1 MAELPGPSASLV
13 DSVPPGRPL
22 ISKLAGKRTRADI
35 YLSTAAE
42 REREREEEGG
52 GKQQEREAANASRAS
67 DNVGFIGRRR
77 RINDF
82 ARSPE
87 PFLSI
92 PRESVSGA

>member
-42 REREREEEGG
+42 RERERERKREEGS
-52 GKQQEREAANASRAS
+52 SR
-67 DNVGFIGRRR
+67 NVKPLMRV
-77 RINDF
+77 
-82 ARSPE
+82 ARVTMLD
-87 PFLSI
+87 LSA
-92 PRESVSGA
+92 EEDE